1 MEAPV
6 WCAEAGAHSGSA
18 DVPPWAVS
26 LSPRR
31 LIELHSPDS
40 RNTLVLRCRDTATAH
55 AWFSALHANITAL
68 LPQVLAELNATLGSG
83 SPTAGGR
90 EVKHIAW
97 LAEQVRTDG
106 MCQGLPGTAV
116 TRGSAKDATGAV
128 DATGE
133 PSPGGCSWL
142 GFPEWQCCGCFP
154 AMRSS
159 WVGVHLTMG
168 SGVGFLG
175 WGGTPGTPHGAL
187 VPGRRAWTAD
197 GSSGGRCSWQ

>member
-1 MEAPV
+1 M
-6 WCAEAGAHSGSA
+6 AHA

-26 LSPRR
+26 LSLSPCR

-97 LAEQVRTDG
+97 LAEQVCTDG
-106 MCQGLPGTAV
+106 MGQQCQWDGLRMP
-116 TRGSAKDATGAV
+116 
-128 DATGE
+128 
-133 PSPGGCSWL
+133 L
-142 GFPEWQCCGCFP
+142 G
-154 AMRSS
+154 
-159 WVGVHLTMG
+159 L
-168 SGVGFLG
+168 
-175 WGGTPGTPHGAL
+175 
-187 VPGRRAWTAD
+187 
-197 GSSGGRCSWQ
+197 

>member
-1 MEAPV
+1 MRANSPGRRKCSVETPKQCSQFAVLGTGRGSPGRVLISHPV
-6 WCAEAGAHSGSA
+6 
-18 DVPPWAVS
+18 
-26 LSPRR
+26 PRR

-106 MCQGLPGTAV
+106 MCWAAPRDSSASRMCPGCHCSCLGTGFAALPSGCAPVMAAFPMPSAPSQKPIGIFQLEPLITPSLFHEFTA
-116 TRGSAKDATGAV
+116 
-128 DATGE
+128 
-133 PSPGGCSWL
+133 
-142 GFPEWQCCGCFP
+142 
-154 AMRSS
+154 
-159 WVGVHLTMG
+159 
-168 SGVGFLG
+168 
-175 WGGTPGTPHGAL
+175 
-187 VPGRRAWTAD
+187 
-197 GSSGGRCSWQ
+197 

>member
-1 MEAPV
+1 MKAPV
-6 WCAEAGAHSGSA
+6 CCAQAGAHSGSA
-18 DVPPWAVS
+18 DVPPWALS

-106 MCQGLPGTAV
+106 MCQGAP
-116 TRGSAKDATGAV
+116 RDGSANGKCQ
-128 DATGE
+128 
-133 PSPGGCSWL
+133 GCHW
-142 GFPEWQCCGCFP
+142 GCGCNQR
-154 AMRSS
+154 AQ
-159 WVGVHLTMG
+159 
-168 SGVGFLG
+168 
-175 WGGTPGTPHGAL
+175 PGH
-187 VPGRRAWTAD
+187 
-197 GSSGGRCSWQ
+197 